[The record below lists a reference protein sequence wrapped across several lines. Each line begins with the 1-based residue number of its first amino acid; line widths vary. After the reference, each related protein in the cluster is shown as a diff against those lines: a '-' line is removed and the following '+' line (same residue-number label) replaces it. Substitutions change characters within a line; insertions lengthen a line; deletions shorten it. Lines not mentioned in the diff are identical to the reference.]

1 VSDVIHISRVKT
13 AELKERCKRFRCSAG
28 DVFEN
33 PVLVLEERSEFL
45 PRKRG
50 VELPCEQEF
59 EYFATSS
66 LLDFATKY
74 YAVSG
79 FFFPSGRQ
87 RVISHVFCSVTF
99 KHSILVCF
107 KFRILCLILEFWS
120 VRNEQR
126 PHPLQY
132 IFSGT
137 YDQLGS
143 SVFLFLNSKTVINC
157 VTGSAIGQKLLVDVE
172 MSQSVNKVARC
183 NDFEFALH

>member
-1 VSDVIHISRVKT
+1 VKT
-13 AELKERCKRFRCSAG
+13 AELRKRYNRFKCSAG

-33 PVLVLEERSEFL
+33 PVLGVEGRSEFL
-45 PRKRG
+45 PHKRS
-50 VELPCEQEF
+50 VELPYEQEL

-87 RVISHVFCSVTF
+87 PVISHVFCSVTF

-132 IFSGT
+132 IFVGT

-143 SVFLFLNSKTVINC
+143 SVCFYS
-157 VTGSAIGQKLLVDVE
+157 
-172 MSQSVNKVARC
+172 
-183 NDFEFALH
+183 